1 MQLLH
6 HIVFLSL
13 SLCFPTVAS
22 KSFGVIGMHYHAK
35 THKQDVHKLID
46 DTVNLGN
53 NIIFVLRKNVTDEI
67 NRKIESIHNIKI
79 EESEIATGIVH
90 KITHNIKTMEPSRT
104 KHLKFDHKNLGIKS
118 PSADIGVLLDFASE
132 GVLQLGTHCFL
143 TNTPGADLYLA
154 LQNSNFRLAIG
165 IGPEVV
171 IYKLKYHNT
180 KLTMPFT
187 AVYGIA
193 KLDWKLNEKTQIYA
207 MYKISHRP
215 LIESAHAVGIG
226 ISQAF

>member
-1 MQLLH
+1 MIFIIALLACT
-6 HIVFLSL
+6 
-13 SLCFPTVAS
+13 LCAS
-22 KSFGVIGMHYHAK
+22 TSAVKSFGVVGMHYHSK
-35 THKQDVHKLID
+35 THKKDVHQLID
-46 DTVNLGN
+46 KTVNLGN
-53 NIIFVLRKNVTDEI
+53 ILIFALRKNVTDEI
-67 NRKIESIHNIKI
+67 NRKIEAIHNIKF

-90 KITHNIKTMEPSRT
+90 KITHNIKTMEPSKT
-104 KHLKFDHKNLGIKS
+104 KYIKFSHKNFGIKS
-118 PSADIGVLLDFASE
+118 PSTDIGILLDFASE
-132 GVLQLGTHCFL
+132 GTVQLGTHCFL

-165 IGPEVV
+165 VGPEVV
-171 IYKLKYHNT
+171 IYKLKYDQEKIT
-180 KLTMPFT
+180 LPFT

-193 KLDWKLNEKTQIYA
+193 KLDWKMNEKTQIYA